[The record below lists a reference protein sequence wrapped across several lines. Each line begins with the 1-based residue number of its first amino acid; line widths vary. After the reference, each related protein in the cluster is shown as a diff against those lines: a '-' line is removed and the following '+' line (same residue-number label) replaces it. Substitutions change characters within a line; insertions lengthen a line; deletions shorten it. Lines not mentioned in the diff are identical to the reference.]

1 MPTLI
6 YTPKALEDLQKIKS
20 YLAGQFGDDKAKR
33 IMREITS
40 TVRQLETF
48 PEEGLCLEKLIDHPS
63 DYRYFVV
70 IHNYVFY
77 RIEGDTVR
85 IIRVLNE
92 RQDFLQIL
100 FGISSISEEGEDY
113 WEKQRKNDEMNQ
125 RLK

>member
-1 MPTLI
+1 MQTLI

-20 YLAGQFGDDKAKR
+20 YLAGQFGDDKAKS
-33 IMREITS
+33 IMRELTS
-40 TVRQLETF
+40 TVRQLEMF
-48 PEEGLCLEKLIDHPS
+48 PEEGLCFERLIDYPS